1 MGADL
6 SVNWG
11 HSPSCHG
18 SLALWHTDHW
28 MLASWCV
35 IRIRIRMLSPSTQ
48 TEVNEHVCLQ
58 WDVSLSEPA
67 VTGLC
72 MEIAEIDPCTC
83 QLSISSSCLNFFPF
97 LIFFDAVRLH
107 LVEEEWA
114 SHYSWMCFA
123 QVKSPD
129 AIWKMPRVHDKLSV
143 TLIIHRCRRLSLKN
157 DCLCSVGSQ
166 CHRPPSH
173 IFACVQNCICKHD
186 NIFNTLYINED

>member
-1 MGADL
+1 MNM
-6 SVNWG
+6 SVCSETFLFQN
-11 HSPSCHG
+11 
-18 SLALWHTDHW
+18 LLWRVCVWRLLRLTPV
-28 MLASWCV
+28 LASY
-35 IRIRIRMLSPSTQ
+35 LSQ
-48 TEVNEHVCLQ
+48 V
-58 WDVSLSEPA
+58 A
-67 VTGLC
+67 
-72 MEIAEIDPCTC
+72 A
-83 QLSISSSCLNFFPF
+83 SIFFPF